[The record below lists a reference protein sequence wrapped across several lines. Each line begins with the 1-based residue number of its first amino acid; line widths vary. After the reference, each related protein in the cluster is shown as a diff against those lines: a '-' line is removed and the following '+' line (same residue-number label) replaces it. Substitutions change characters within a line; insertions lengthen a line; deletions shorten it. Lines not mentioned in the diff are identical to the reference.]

1 MTPKRQIDV
10 IGMPT
15 FTSAITMVPLAV
27 LLLFFLTSA
36 ITIALIMKRPYLY
49 LRVLG
54 RNIQLQ
60 TYFLGA
66 LFGPFLIILFGV
78 LNYHQIIEG
87 IEGTAGLNPIGVL
100 ILFLS
105 MVFMSIFLDIT
116 GFFEYCARLALQ
128 YAGGDGRRLFF
139 ALYVVVSV
147 LTTFTSND
155 IIVLTFTPFIFY
167 FTRDAGINPR
177 PYLIAEFFAANTWSM
192 MLYIGN
198 PTNIVLA
205 TAFGIGFDRFTSWM
219 FLPTLGAG
227 LTGLAVLYMVFRK
240 EITQPMAGTYC
251 VDPSSAL
258 SDRQGAYMG
267 LLLLGSCIITLMIA
281 PSYGVEMW
289 IVSLAFALLLLGI
302 LVIRDYAI
310 GPLRKNKAMPVNHVV
325 TSLYRMPW
333 SIIPFV
339 LSLFVTVEALRIYGI
354 TGEVGARLSAICGQ
368 SPLLVTGVYGITS
381 ALTANVVN
389 NIPMTV
395 AFTSIIRESSTGG
408 LLPAVFA
415 TTVGSNLGANLTPL
429 GSLAGIMW
437 MSILAGKEVRITF
450 RDFLYYGMLIT
461 PLTLITSLVIL
472 GMEFGLA

>member
-1 MTPKRQIDV
+1 
-10 IGMPT
+10 
-15 FTSAITMVPLAV
+15 
-27 LLLFFLTSA
+27 
-36 ITIALIMKRPYLY
+36 
-49 LRVLG
+49 
-54 RNIQLQ
+54 
-60 TYFLGA
+60 
-66 LFGPFLIILFGV
+66 
-78 LNYHQIIEG
+78 
-87 IEGTAGLNPIGVL
+87 
-100 ILFLS
+100 
-105 MVFMSIFLDIT
+105 
-116 GFFEYCARLALQ
+116 
-128 YAGGDGRRLFF
+128 
-139 ALYVVVSV
+139 
-147 LTTFTSND
+147 
-155 IIVLTFTPFIFY
+155 
-167 FTRDAGINPR
+167 
-177 PYLIAEFFAANTWSM
+177 
-192 MLYIGN
+192 
-198 PTNIVLA
+198 
-205 TAFGIGFDRFTSWM
+205 
-219 FLPTLGAG
+219 
-227 LTGLAVLYMVFRK
+227 
-240 EITQPMAGTYC
+240 
-251 VDPSSAL
+251 
-258 SDRQGAYMG
+258 MG

-310 GPLRKNKAMPVNHVV
+310 APLRKNKAMPVNHVV